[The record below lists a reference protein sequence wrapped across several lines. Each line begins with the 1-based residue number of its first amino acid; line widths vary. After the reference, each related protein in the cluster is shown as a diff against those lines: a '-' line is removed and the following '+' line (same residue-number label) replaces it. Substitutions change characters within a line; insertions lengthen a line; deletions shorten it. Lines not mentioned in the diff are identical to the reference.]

1 MRCGPF
7 SLRTLGFAKP
17 FSLHP
22 RENDMAWWRGAVFYQ
37 VYPRSFASSEGRG
50 TGDLRGVTERLP
62 YVASLGVDAVWLSPF
77 FASPMA
83 DYGYDVS
90 DYRAVD
96 PMFGTLADLDALLAR
111 AHGLGLRVV
120 IDQVYA
126 HTSHRHAWF
135 EESRRDRAN
144 PRANWY
150 VWADPKPDGSPPN
163 NWQAN
168 FGGPSWTWEPRRR
181 QYYLHDFLAEQPDL
195 NFHEPAVREAILDTA
210 RFWLDRGVDGFRLD
224 VVNYYFHDA
233 QLRDNPSTGGR
244 DLPRPRHYQH
254 HVHDRSQPETLGF
267 VRELR
272 ALTDS
277 YEDRFMVGEVDSTAP
292 VERAVQY
299 TQAAHLHTAYSFA
312 FLWADDVTPASVR
325 AVMEGWA
332 GTEAWPSWS
341 FSNHDVARVASRFG
355 AEGRPARART
365 LLALL
370 LSLRGTIFLYQ
381 GEELGLPQAEVPFE
395 RMRDPEG
402 IAFYPEGL
410 GRDGCRTPMPWTS
423 EPPHGGFSTEEP
435 WLPVDPRHLALSVE
449 AQEADDASTLAF
461 TRRFLA
467 LRRRE
472 RALVSGEIAFEDTP
486 DEARGLS
493 VFTRTDGAD
502 ALVCA
507 FDLGGAGGSLSGE
520 RFLRAALLPT
530 GLGGTLTDGTLRVP
544 PDGGAVV
551 RLLG

>member
-1 MRCGPF
+1 MV
-7 SLRTLGFAKP
+7 
-17 FSLHP
+17 
-22 RENDMAWWRGAVFYQ
+22 WWRGAVFYQ
-37 VYPRSFASSEGRG
+37 VYPRSFASGTGAG
-50 TGDLRGVTERLP
+50 TGDLRGIAERLP
-62 YVASLGVDAVWLSPF
+62 YIASLGVDAVWLSPF

-96 PMFGTLADLDALLAR
+96 PMFGTLADFDALLA
-111 AHGLGLRVV
+111 AAHEHGLKLV

-126 HTSHRHAWF
+126 HTSNRHAWF
-135 EESRRDRAN
+135 EESRQDRTNA
-144 PRANWY
+144 RADWY

-168 FGGPSWTWEPRRR
+168 FGGPAWTWEPRRR

-195 NFHEPAVREAILDTA
+195 NFHEPAVREAIVDTA

-233 QLRDNPSTGGR
+233 QLRDNPPTGGR

-254 HVHDRSQPETLGF
+254 HVYDRSRPETLGF

-272 ALTDS
+272 ALTDA

-299 TQAAHLHTAYSFA
+299 TRAAHLHTAYSFA
-312 FLWADDVTPASVR
+312 FLWADAITPASVR
-325 AVMEGWA
+325 AVLEGWA
-332 GTEAWPSWS
+332 DTDAWPSWS

-381 GEELGLPQAEVPFE
+381 GEELGLPQADVPYE

-402 IAFYPEGL
+402 IAFYPQGL
-410 GRDGCRTPMPWTS
+410 GRDGCRTPIPWTS
-423 EPPHGGFSTEEP
+423 APPHGGFSKEEP
-435 WLPVDPRHLALSVE
+435 WLPVDPRHLPLSVA

-461 TRRFLA
+461 VRRFLR
-467 LRRRE
+467 LRRTE
-472 RALVSGEIAFEDTP
+472 PALIAGAIAFEDTP
-486 DEARGLS
+486 GEADGLC
-493 VFTRTDGAD
+493 VFTRTAGEDT
-502 ALVCA
+502 LLCA
-507 FDLGGAGGSLSGE
+507 FDLGGAGGRLSGD
-520 RFLRAALLPT
+520 RLLHAGLLPT
-530 GLGGTLTDGTLRVP
+530 GLGGRLTDGTLTIP

-551 RLLG
+551 RVRSAP